1 MGWGG
6 VGWGHRYTSTVLYR
20 AMARIPMNVL
30 ANQDTD
36 ADEGLGRGQWGEGIL
51 SGKKN
56 GVMGGGKGSWEM
68 LGRRQKIDCETIT
81 DIMCLACLAS

>member
-1 MGWGG
+1 MGAQ
-6 VGWGHRYTSTVLYR
+6 VHKYSTVPR
-20 AMARIPMNVL
+20 HGPNPHL

-51 SGKKN
+51 NGKKN
-56 GVMGGGKGSWEM
+56 GVMGGGKGSREM

-81 DIMCLACLAS
+81 DILCVACLAS